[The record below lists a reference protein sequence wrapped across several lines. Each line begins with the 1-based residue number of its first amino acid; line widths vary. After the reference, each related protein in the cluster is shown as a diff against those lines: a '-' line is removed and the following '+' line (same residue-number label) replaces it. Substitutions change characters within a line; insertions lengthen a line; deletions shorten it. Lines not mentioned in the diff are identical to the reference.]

1 MTHSE
6 HPTPSSQPGLEAQVL
21 QLATAALGKRIEP
34 ADSLLSGQ
42 AGFDSFGL
50 LELLLRLEDAFGI
63 RIPDQDLDVANFGSV
78 ETICA
83 YISGR
88 LAQDR

>member
-1 MTHSE
+1 MTRSE
-6 HPTPSSQPGLEAQVL
+6 RKALSPHPGLEAKVL
-21 QLATAALGKRIEP
+21 QLASAALGKRIEP
-34 ADSLLSGQ
+34 ADPLLSSQ

-50 LELLLRLEDAFGI
+50 LELLLRMEDAFGI
-63 RIPDQDLDVANFGSV
+63 SIPDQDLDVAIFGSV

-88 LAQDR
+88 LAQDG